1 MLRVVQAGQS
11 WLVRPFVCSVLA
23 ALSCAA
29 QAQSSDSVVYS
40 SSISVSNLRVQVVDL
55 TPNDGMAA
63 GVTWQ
68 TRGILGTTNAEWTE
82 SGPTYLGPQYTNS
95 LLPSSALS
103 STYDINGGTLTA
115 SGSPDGLALH
125 TQVTSSQLLGTPS
138 ASDYAMY
145 RSAMPNGAI
154 ALLAPWTDGE
164 GQFTLTPNTALILTG
179 TIAGQVSVDS
189 TAVHAALQTA
199 GFDSWTFS
207 RTGWGPSALLSLY
220 ETSGAAISDDSG
232 NPIGGTQTGSTLQ
245 ASLGGTQYMSSSD
258 PAGTSFSQSFTH
270 AFRLDFTNLLDTS
283 RTGTVSIRLATDEY
297 IGLDAYRTYTPPGDG
312 DIPGPVDPIPSI
324 PEPATYALMGLGL
337 VGMGLARRRHGA

>member
-1 MLRVVQAGQS
+1 MLRRVHAGQF
-11 WLVRPFVCSVLA
+11 WLVRPFVCTVLA

-63 GVTWQ
+63 GVTWE

-115 SGSPDGLALH
+115 SGSPDGLTLH
-125 TQVTSSQLLGTPS
+125 TQVTLSQLLGTPS
-138 ASDYAMY
+138 ASDYTVY

-154 ALLAPWTDGE
+154 TLLAPWTDGE

-179 TIAGQVSVDS
+179 TIAGQTSVDS

-207 RTGWGPSALLSLY
+207 RTGWGPSVSIALV

-232 NPIGGTQTGSTLQ
+232 NPIGSTLTGSNVE

-258 PAGTSFSQSFTH
+258 ATGTAFSQSFSH
-270 AFRLDFTNLLDTS
+270 AFRLDFTNLLDAS
-283 RTGTVSIRLATDEY
+283 RTGTVSLRLATDEY

-312 DIPGPVDPIPSI
+312 DISGPVDPIPSI

-337 VGMGLARRRHGA
+337 LGLGLARRRHGA